1 MGRKFLLLGIL
12 VSSILLVTLSL
23 LVGVSLGRF
32 IESKQIDF
40 PFGRPQATEVAVQ
53 PVISATLLMTTT
65 AVVPPAPIT
74 NTTNHTL
81 LPGESLSYLAQI
93 YDVALEDIIAI
104 NDITDADQVF
114 AGQVLV
120 IPVAGGEETA
130 VSAALSAGGDQNPI
144 TTKPAYVAINGLPES
159 SFIILSPEAVQ
170 RARAIYA
177 RGQELGRN
185 PNAYAKIGD
194 STTENPFFMARFDG
208 GQYNLGDYAY
218 LQDVIDKYRGSHARD
233 SVAVRVGL
241 HSWTIFDPT
250 WADKAVCGPA
260 ETPIECEFRLHN
272 PSVVFI
278 RLGSND
284 AGAPQLF
291 DESIRQIVDY
301 AIDQGVIPIIGT
313 KADRVEGSDENND
326 ILRQIAADYQLPLW
340 DFDLVA
346 GSVAGRGLDVDGVHM
361 SSFYAHDYTLPEALQ
376 RGHAL
381 HNLSALMMLDTLWKE
396 VILPT
401 EN

>member
-12 VSSILLVTLSL
+12 LTGILLVTISL
-23 LVGVSLGRF
+23 LAGVRLGRF
-32 IESKQIDF
+32 VEGEQINF
-40 PFGRPQATEVAVQ
+40 PFGDPPEPALELEPTLVAAV
-53 PVISATLLMTTT
+53 PLTVT
-65 AVVPPAPIT
+65 AVVQPTSVPSTI
-74 NTTNHTL
+74 NHTL
-81 LPGESLSYLAQI
+81 LSGESLSYLAQI
-93 YDVALEDIIAI
+93 YDVALEDIIAV
-104 NDITDADQVF
+104 NGITDADQVF
-114 AGQVLV
+114 AGQVLI
-120 IPVAGGEETA
+120 IPVAGEAETA
-130 VSAALSAGGDQNPI
+130 VDQNQVAA
-144 TTKPAYVAINGLPES
+144 KPAYVAINGLAES
-159 SFIILSPEAVQ
+159 SFIILSPAAVQ
-170 RARAIYA
+170 RATAIFA
-177 RGQELGRN
+177 RGQVLGRN

-218 LQDVIDKYRGSHARD
+218 LQAVIDKYRGSHARD
-233 SVAVRVGL
+233 SVAVSVGL

-250 WADKAVCGPA
+250 WADKAVCNPA

-272 PSVVFI
+272 PSVVFL

-291 DESIRQIVDY
+291 DESMRQIVEY

-313 KADRVEGSDENND
+313 KADRVEGSNENND
-326 ILRQIAADYQLPLW
+326 MLRQIAADYQLPLW
-340 DFDLVA
+340 EFDLVA
-346 GSVAGRGLDVDGVHM
+346 GSVEGRGLDVDGVHM

-381 HNLSALMMLDTLWKE
+381 HNLSALMMLDTLMKE
-396 VILPT
+396 VILPA

>member
-12 VSSILLVTLSL
+12 VVGILLVTFSL
-23 LVGVSLGRF
+23 LAGVSLGRF
-32 IESKQIDF
+32 IESEQIDF
-40 PFGRPQATEVAVQ
+40 PFGRPVATQVTVEPALVVTV
-53 PVISATLLMTTT
+53 PLTTT
-65 AVVPPAPIT
+65 AVPAATPIST
-74 NTTNHTL
+74 TTNHTL

-93 YDVALEDIIAI
+93 YDVALEDIIAV
-104 NDITDADQVF
+104 NGITDADQVF
-114 AGQVLV
+114 AGQVLA
-120 IPVAGGEETA
+120 IPVVADVETVVA
-130 VSAALSAGGDQNPI
+130 DNQI
-144 TTKPAYVAINGLPES
+144 ITKPAFVAINGLPDS
-159 SFIILSPEAVQ
+159 NFIILSPAAVQ

-194 STTENPFFMARFDG
+194 STTENPFFMARFDD

-241 HSWTIFDPT
+241 HSWTIFDPA

-272 PSVVFI
+272 PSVVFL

-291 DESIRQIVDY
+291 DESIRQIVEY

-313 KADRVEGSDENND
+313 KADRVEGSNENND
-326 ILRQIAADYQLPLW
+326 ILRQIAVDYQLPLW
-340 DFDLVA
+340 EFDLVA
-346 GSVAGRGLDVDGVHM
+346 GTVADRGLDVDGVHM

-396 VILPT
+396 VILPA

>member
-12 VSSILLVTLSL
+12 ITGILLVTFSL
-23 LVGVSLGRF
+23 LAGVSLGRF
-32 IESKQIDF
+32 IESEQIDF
-40 PFGRPQATEVAVQ
+40 PFGRPAAAQVTVEPVLAVTV
-53 PVISATLLMTTT
+53 PLTAT
-65 AVVPPAPIT
+65 AVPAATPLST
-74 NTTNHTL
+74 TTNHTL

-93 YDVALEDIIAI
+93 YDVALEDIIAL
-104 NDITDADQVF
+104 NGITDADQVF

-120 IPVAGGEETA
+120 IPIAGGEETA
-130 VSAALSAGGDQNPI
+130 VSASLSAGADGSQI
-144 TTKPAYVAINGLPES
+144 AAKPAFVAINGLPES
-159 SFIILSPEAVQ
+159 DFIILSPAAIQ

-241 HSWTIFDPT
+241 HAWTIFDPT

-272 PSVVFI
+272 PSVVFV

-291 DESIRQIVDY
+291 DESMRQIVEY
-301 AIDQGVIPIIGT
+301 AIDQGVIPILGT
-313 KADRVEGSDENND
+313 KADRVEGSNENND

-340 DFDLVA
+340 EFDLVA
-346 GSVAGRGLDVDGVHM
+346 GSVEGRGLDVDGVHM

-396 VILPT
+396 VILPA